1 MARYRTFLKI
11 SRYAIF
17 QVWLIRA
24 EERYAPRLK
33 KKLNPSFWQREQAK
47 AGSNSL
53 RLYLDIDE
61 SGRGERLLI
70 KVAKAQ
76 KAADFFRRCF
86 RSQGKREFN
95 GSRTL
100 LRLSLKCPEPVGY
113 GINLVPWS
121 RIDSLFISRHLP
133 NAVTARHQLE
143 SLKEKADRDRIIE
156 ASARDLAVM
165 LKNNLFQRDAHF
177 GNILLD
183 PACMDELYWIDNDLQ
198 KISSKDRGRTIDLLM
213 RRIAT
218 KKHASQ
224 ELILQMEEVEWMQQ
238 VLTQYLASI

>member
-11 SRYAIF
+11 SRYGIF

-24 EERYAPRLK
+24 DERYASQLK
-33 KKLNPSFWQREQAK
+33 KKLNPSFWQQEQSE
-47 AGSNSL
+47 AGRNSL

-61 SGRGERLLI
+61 TGERLLI

-76 KAADFFRRCF
+76 KAADFFRRSF
-86 RSQGKREFN
+86 RSQGKREFD
-95 GSRTL
+95 GSCTL
-100 LRLSLKCPEPVGY
+100 LRLGLKCPDPVGY
-113 GINLVPWS
+113 GYNLVPWS
-121 RIDSLFISRHLP
+121 RFDSLIISRHLSGV
-133 NAVTARHQLE
+133 VTARQQLE

-198 KISSKDRGRTIDLLM
+198 QISSKDRERAINLLM

-218 KKHASQ
+218 KRHASQ
-224 ELILQMEEVEWMQQ
+224 KLILQKEEVEWMHQ
-238 VLTQYLASI
+238 VITRHLATI